1 MNQANQK
8 NQLIFIRHANPAID
22 EQKPAHEWPLAE
34 MGRERSRLMAEQLRE
49 FGPDRVVASE
59 EMKAAETGRIVAD
72 ILGIPF
78 ETVPGLQE
86 HVRPKANWMGRE
98 QFEAQVAA
106 LFNRPA
112 ELVMGAETADEAH
125 ARFAGAVQNARER
138 YPNQTLA
145 IATHGTVMTL
155 YIARLT
161 GIEPVPFWKG
171 IGMPAFTVVDLDDR
185 QIIATRNDL

>member
-1 MNQANQK
+1 MTK
-8 NQLIFIRHANPAID
+8 LILIRHANPAID
-22 EQKPAHEWPLAE
+22 EQKPAHEWPLSDV
-34 MGRERSRLMAEQLRE
+34 GRERSGLMADHLRVFE
-49 FGPDRVVASE
+49 PDRVVASE
-59 EMKAAETGRIVAD
+59 EMKAAETGQIVAE

-78 ETVPGLQE
+78 ETMPGLHE

-106 LFNRPA
+106 LFNRPN

-125 ARFAGAVQNARER
+125 ERFSTAVQAALER

-161 GIEPVPFWKG
+161 GIEPVAFWKS
-171 IGMPAFTVVDLDDR
+171 IGMPAFTVVDLETKK
-185 QIIATRNDL
+185 IVTSVNDL

>member
-1 MNQANQK
+1 MTK
-8 NQLIFIRHANPAID
+8 LILIRHANPAID
-22 EQKPAHEWPLAE
+22 EQKPAHEWPLSDV
-34 MGRERSRLMAEQLRE
+34 GRERSGILAEHLRDL
-49 FGPDRVVASE
+49 GLDRIVASE
-59 EMKAAETGRIVAD
+59 EMKAAETGQIVAE

-78 ETVPGLQE
+78 ETAPELHE

-106 LFNRPA
+106 LFTRPT

-125 ARFAGAVQNARER
+125 ERFSSAVQTALER
-138 YPNQTLA
+138 YPHQTLA

-161 GIEPVPFWKG
+161 GIEPVAFWKS
-171 IGMPAFTVVDLDDR
+171 IGMPAFTVVDLER
-185 QIIATRNDL
+185 REIIASMNDL

>member
-1 MNQANQK
+1 MTK
-8 NQLIFIRHANPAID
+8 LIFIRHANPAID
-22 EQKPAHEWPLAE
+22 EHKPAHEWPLSDV
-34 MGRERSRLMAEQLRE
+34 GRERSRLMADHLRDL
-49 FGPDRVVASE
+49 GLDRIVASE
-59 EMKAAETGRIVAD
+59 EMKAAETGQMVAE

-78 ETVPGLQE
+78 ETMPGLHE

-98 QFEAQVAA
+98 QFETQVAA
-106 LFNRPA
+106 LFNRPN

-125 ARFAGAVQNARER
+125 ERFSTAVQAALER

-161 GIEPVPFWKG
+161 GIEPVAFWKS
-171 IGMPAFTVVDLDDR
+171 IGMPAFTIVDLER
-185 QIIATRNDL
+185 GEIVTCVNDL